1 MLVQQLQAYQATRSG
16 FQIAFSTGWMEE
28 LEVLGE
34 KDDSRGITAGQAHK
48 EAIMSSSRM
57 NDPGKMME
65 TCQRTQKKPE

>member
-16 FQIAFSTGWMEE
+16 FQTAFSTGWMEE
-28 LEVLGE
+28 LELLGE

-48 EAIMSSSRM
+48 EAMSSSRM